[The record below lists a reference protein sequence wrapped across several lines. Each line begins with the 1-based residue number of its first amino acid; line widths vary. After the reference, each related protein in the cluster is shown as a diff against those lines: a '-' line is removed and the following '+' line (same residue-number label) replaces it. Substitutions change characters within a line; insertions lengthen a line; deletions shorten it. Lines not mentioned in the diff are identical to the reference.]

1 MAIVKPIVTL
11 EKDLGKVWAVDY
23 HVNVKRASQSLI
35 ENSLLQ
41 KEAEEAEDQRLME
54 WQSS

>member
-1 MAIVKPIVTL
+1 MGIVKPIVTL

-54 WQSS
+54 W